1 MRLRLSCLVV
11 AFVLNGISSTGYTQ
25 SGPSPAPTAV
35 QKAQYPAQGKT
46 ISFLVPWPAG
56 GANDIVARVQSP
68 VLQRALGVPVLIV
81 NRGGAAGQVGMT
93 ELVRAPADGYTLGLL
108 TLPGLI
114 QTYLEPERQ
123 AVYGRGHFQPVAIEN
138 WDSSI
143 LVVRADSPYKTM
155 KQLIDAAKANPEKLK
170 VFTQG
175 VAGIAHMTLV
185 LIEKETGVKFAAVH
199 FEGGNAARMALL
211 GGHVDAGVSSVGS
224 MFGDIKSGQ
233 IRILGVA
240 DEGEH
245 KLLPG
250 VKTMEAQG
258 YKIRYGASRGLVV
271 RAGTPKP
278 ILDTLSAAAKK
289 VMADEEVG
297 QKWEQLGFV
306 SRYMDEVQTAAF
318 WDQVEAQTKPLIEL
332 TKQ

>member
-25 SGPSPAPTAV
+25 SGPSPAPTAA

-138 WDSSI
+138 
-143 LVVRADSPYKTM
+143 
-155 KQLIDAAKANPEKLK
+155 
-170 VFTQG
+170 
-175 VAGIAHMTLV
+175 
-185 LIEKETGVKFAAVH
+185 
-199 FEGGNAARMALL
+199 
-211 GGHVDAGVSSVGS
+211 
-224 MFGDIKSGQ
+224 
-233 IRILGVA
+233 
-240 DEGEH
+240 
-245 KLLPG
+245 
-250 VKTMEAQG
+250 
-258 YKIRYGASRGLVV
+258 
-271 RAGTPKP
+271 
-278 ILDTLSAAAKK
+278 
-289 VMADEEVG
+289 
-297 QKWEQLGFV
+297 
-306 SRYMDEVQTAAF
+306 
-318 WDQVEAQTKPLIEL
+318 
-332 TKQ
+332 